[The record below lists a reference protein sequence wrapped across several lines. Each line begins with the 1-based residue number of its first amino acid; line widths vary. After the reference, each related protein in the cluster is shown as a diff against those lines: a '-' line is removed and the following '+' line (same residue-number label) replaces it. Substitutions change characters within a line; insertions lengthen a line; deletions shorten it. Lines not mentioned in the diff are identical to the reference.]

1 MHTKWMCNAYW
12 KILLRLPDDKAH
24 QITNSN
30 RSPAM
35 NRINKIIAEKSV
47 QVGSFRICYSY

>member
-35 NRINKIIAEKSV
+35 NRINKIIAEKV
-47 QVGSFRICYSY
+47 CK